1 MPPTE
6 SELNRLMQPNCQ
18 PKTPATMP
26 AILVIERQRFHRRA
40 FCRLLRAAG
49 ANKVFE
55 AADLHAATRL
65 IADHEASSWV
75 VAADP
80 DEFGPSGLQ
89 ALQALNANENHA
101 VFLLVSKRRGDAL
114 EMLRL
119 QAHQEGM
126 TLLAALRKPVSGEE
140 METLLRRIPQ
150 DPLPASNG
158 RIPLLT
164 KDELGECLRVGRLK
178 ARFQPK
184 VDLGSGRPVSCEAV
198 PFVLHLRYGEMPPAS
213 FSRALAQL
221 GAQRVMTAS
230 VLRDSAEFVR
240 AMREKGLSTTVSVNI
255 TPEVLSESGD
265 AASLDAYVRT
275 LGVTPSDL
283 ALEISESPGPQ
294 SPAAFA
300 ENLARLKLRGYR
312 LAMDET
318 TAPVHID
325 EPTHAHFSEIKLG
338 HNLVSKLATD
348 AEVSKTVAS
357 TVNTA
362 HRFGMTACALGL
374 QTMAEL
380 DRARAVGID
389 LGQGALFSDSLPA
402 GETLAWLEREEKAR
416 SFKQAALK
424 RHRVG

>member
-1 MPPTE
+1 
-6 SELNRLMQPNCQ
+6 MQSISQ
-18 PKTPATMP
+18 LKIPANMP
-26 AILVIERQRFHRRA
+26 AILVIESRRFHRRA

-49 ANKVFE
+49 TGKVFE

-65 IADHEASSWV
+65 IADHETSSWII
-75 VAADP
+75 AADP
-80 DEFGPSGLQ
+80 DEFGASGLQ

-101 VFLLVSKRRGDAL
+101 VFLLLSKRRGDAL
-114 EMLRL
+114 EMLRV
-119 QAHQEGM
+119 QAQQEGM
-126 TLLAALRKPVSGEE
+126 TVLAALRKPVSAEE
-140 METLLRRIPQ
+140 IETLLRRVPQ
-150 DPLPASNG
+150 QALPASNG

-164 KDELGECLRVGRLK
+164 KDELGECLRIGRLR

-198 PFVLHLRYGEMPPAS
+198 PFILHLRYGEMPPAS

-230 VLRDSAEFVR
+230 VLRDAAEFIR
-240 AMREKGLSTTVSVNI
+240 AMREKGLSTTVAVNI
-255 TPEVLSESGD
+255 APEVLSEAGD

-275 LGVTPSDL
+275 LGITPSDL

-294 SPAAFA
+294 SPTAFT

-325 EPTHAHFSEIKLG
+325 EPAFAHFSEIKLG
-338 HNLVSKLATD
+338 HGLVSKLATD
-348 AEVSKTVAS
+348 AEVSKNVAC

-362 HRFGMTACALGL
+362 HRFGMTACAVGL

-402 GETLAWLEREEKAR
+402 LETLAWLEREEKAR
-416 SFKQAALK
+416 SFKQVALK
-424 RHRVG
+424 RQRVG